1 MALVD
6 LDSVSYTYPL
16 EREPALWDID
26 LTVEEGQF
34 VGIVGANDAGKSTLC
49 YVLSGFIPHFFKGNL
64 EGRVSIA
71 GRDPREHTL
80 GEIVQDVGLVFQ
92 NPFTQMSGARFT
104 VYEEVAFGLENLGL
118 PRSEMEERLAW
129 VMELAGIADLA
140 DRSPYALSGG
150 QQQRVAL
157 ASILVMR
164 PRLLILDE
172 PTSQLD
178 PIGSRELFAVVD
190 RLRGEGMTV
199 ILAGH
204 KLEWIARYAD
214 RVLALAAGQIIADGP
229 PQEVLT
235 SPLLAES
242 GVALSRYTKLAL
254 LAQDVGLWPDQQPLP
269 VTLEQALDGFK
280 STREV
285 S

>member
-1 MALVD
+1 MALVH
-6 LDSVSYTYPL
+6 LESVTYTYPL
-16 EREPALWDID
+16 ESEPALTNID
-26 LTVEEGQF
+26 LTIDEGQF
-34 VGIVGANDAGKSTLC
+34 VGIVGANGAGKSTLC
-49 YVLSGFIPHFFKGNL
+49 YLLSGFIPHFFKGSV

-71 GRDPREHTL
+71 GHDPRQQPL

-118 PRSEMEERLAW
+118 SREEMERRLAW
-129 VMELAGIADLA
+129 VMELAGIEALG

-178 PIGSRELFAVVD
+178 PISSRELFAVID
-190 RLRGEGMTV
+190 RLSGEGITV

-204 KLEWIARYAD
+204 KVEWIAGHAD
-214 RVLALAAGQIIADGP
+214 RVLALAAGHIIADGS

-235 SPLLAES
+235 SSVVSEN
-242 GVALSRYTKLAL
+242 GVALSRYTKLAR
-254 LAQDVGLWPDQQPLP
+254 AAREDGLWPAQRTLP
-269 VTLEQALDGFK
+269 VTLEQAVAGFRALQEI
-280 STREV
+280 S
-285 S
+285 